1 MKKIEN
7 IHTYVWIEVAV
18 WFFILCFIV
27 AGVRIYRYHKQKEL
41 NTYQIFLPDVDG
53 LIVGSPVKLM
63 GVQVGYIDRVKI
75 VSNDVYVK
83 FIITDKEVSIPKG
96 AIATVEFNGMGGSKS
111 LEIYPPT
118 KESLDSKKLIVV
130 HNPKRLHDSLGLM
143 NDMFDKIGSITSK
156 LSFFAKET
164 SVVIGGNNQGI
175 DTKDIKS
182 NVNQLDKW
190 VDEATSK
197 RQKRLKKSKK

>member
-7 IHTYVWIEVAV
+7 IHTYVWIEVAI
-18 WFFILCFIV
+18 WFLILCFIV
-27 AGVRIYRYHKQKEL
+27 TGVRMYRYHKQKEL

-53 LIVGSPVKLM
+53 LIIGSPVKFM
-63 GVQVGYIDRVKI
+63 GVQVGYIDKVKI
-75 VSNDVYVK
+75 ISDDVYVK
-83 FIITDKEVSIPKG
+83 FVITDKEVSIPKG
-96 AIATVEFNGMGGSKS
+96 AIATVEFSGMGGSKS

-130 HNPKRLHDSLGLM
+130 QNPKRLHDAFGLL

-156 LSFFAKET
+156 LSFFAKEAEGVT
-164 SVVIGGNNQGI
+164 EHTIQGV

-182 NVNQLDKW
+182 NVNLLDKW
-190 VDEATSK
+190 INEAMNK
-197 RQKRLKKSKK
+197 RKNKK